1 MLLRF
6 DPFRD
11 LDRVA
16 NELFNAPRV
25 PQSMPM
31 ECYRSG
37 DSFALH
43 FDLPGIDAD
52 SLDVSAENNTLT
64 VRAERR
70 RLGPEDAQY
79 LVSERPVGT
88 YARQLVL
95 GEGLDLDA
103 IGAEYRDGVLTL
115 TIPVAERAKPRR
127 IEVGRGQDS
136 KTAIGADR
144 TRTIGGETTNGSR
157 SKEAAN
163 A

>member
-1 MLLRF
+1 
-6 DPFRD
+6 
-11 LDRVA
+11 
-16 NELFNAPRV
+16 
-25 PQSMPM
+25 MPM
-31 ECYRSG
+31 ECHRSG

-52 SLDVSAENNTLT
+52 PLDVSAENNMLT

-88 YARQLVL
+88 DARQLVL

-127 IEVGRGQDS
+127 IEVGRGQDG
-136 KTAIGADR
+136 KTAIGGDR
-144 TRTIGGETTNGSR
+144 TRTISGEATNGSR